1 MNVKRS
7 TSLLTLVMLL
17 IIPLISVQLSAQEE
31 TRTLVVSTFGFNQ
44 DLIDKNITEPFE
56 EMYNVD
62 IIYES
67 GNNSER
73 LARLEAMGEN
83 TEVDVV
89 HFAGAYATRAKVLGL
104 LQEID
109 VEALENYDELYEFA
123 QDPIGDHM
131 GIGHAINS
139 HALVYR
145 SDMIEEPI
153 TSWADLLRE
162 DVAGFVSVP
171 EMSTTFGPANIIM
184 LTAAAGGDPLNPEDW
199 EMGWELVPD
208 LADQLVTT
216 YTRSSELIALY
227 QQEEVWFSPYS
238 SFARGN
244 LMETGVELE
253 FVIPEEG
260 VVGDPIVVS
269 IVNGTENEDL
279 ALAYIDF
286 IISEEVQEAE
296 ALDLVDSPTNMNV
309 EIPEDIAPLLTYG
322 EETIDSLIFMD
333 QEALNELLDEWL
345 ERWNEIMLQ

>member
-17 IIPLISVQLSAQEE
+17 IIPLMSVQLSAQE

-44 DLIDKNITEPFE
+44 DLIDKNVTEPFE
-56 EMYNVD
+56 EMYDVD
-62 IIYES
+62 VIYES
-67 GNNSER
+67 GNNAER
-73 LARLEAMGEN
+73 LTRLEAMGEN

-89 HFAGAYATRAKVLGL
+89 HFAGAYAMRAKQLDL

-123 QDPIGDHM
+123 QDPLGDNM
-131 GIGHAINS
+131 GIGYAINS
-139 HALVYR
+139 HALAYR
-145 SDMIEEPI
+145 PDMIEEPI

-162 DVAGFVSVP
+162 DVAGFVSIP

-184 LTAAAGGDPLNPEDW
+184 MAAAMGGDPTDPEDW
-199 EMGWELVPD
+199 ELGWEVMPE
-208 LADQLVTT
+208 LAGQLVTT
-216 YTRSSELIALY
+216 YTRSADLVALY
-227 QQEEVWFSPYS
+227 QQEEVWVSPYS

-260 VVGDPIVVS
+260 AVGDPIVVS
-269 IVNGTENEDL
+269 IVKGTENEDL

-286 IISEEVQEAE
+286 LISAEVQEAE
-296 ALDLVDSPTNMNV
+296 ALDLVDSPTNMTV
-309 EIPEDIAPLLTYG
+309 EVPEDIAPLLTYG
-322 EETIDSLIFMD
+322 EDLIDSLIFMD
-333 QEALNELLDEWL
+333 QAALNELLDEWL